1 MVYILLN
8 YKLHVQ
14 LILHALCLA
23 GSVSIR
29 ATVGARRK
37 INHHWL
43 MRSPLTSM
51 YTRYTDEP
59 CSMHFTQS
67 PGAMM
72 PLMPAQSVP

>member
-8 YKLHVQ
+8 DKLHVQ

-43 MRSPLTSM
+43 MRSPFLVCIPAILTNHARC
-51 YTRYTDEP
+51 T
-59 CSMHFTQS
+59 S
-67 PGAMM
+67 PSH
-72 PLMPAQSVP
+72 QVQ